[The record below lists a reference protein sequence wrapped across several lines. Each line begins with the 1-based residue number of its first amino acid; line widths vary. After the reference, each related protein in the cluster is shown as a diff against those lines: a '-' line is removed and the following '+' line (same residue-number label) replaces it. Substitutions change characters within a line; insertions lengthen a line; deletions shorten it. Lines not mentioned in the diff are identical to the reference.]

1 MNMKS
6 INFRQP
12 KYIFPAV
19 IFVPLCALIYFL
31 MEAFGGGGGAEEE
44 KDTGRLDL
52 SLPEARSKPVR
63 DKLYEMTHRY
73 GEDREARS
81 AVAGLGEA
89 REAEGDTIDAG
100 YTEEDLRRL
109 DSAAAAREQ
118 EEKMEELRRGL
129 EDGRRRAASYP
140 VDDPESDAEAEEAA
154 RELEE
159 ARREGEILRQSIEA
173 AMGTGEAEAREAEER
188 HRRDS
193 AARARREAAE
203 RGRPALVVKS
213 PDSDA
218 DKFNT
223 ISDAAEAAERKLV
236 RAMIDRTTK
245 ASDGTRLRFKLLDD
259 VTVGGTRL
267 KKGTYLYG
275 TVTGFS
281 SQRVKASVTSILA
294 GDRFIKVDLAVY
306 DNDGMEGFYVPTS
319 NFREFS
325 KDAAAGVLGQDIGL
339 EPDEGYGGGI
349 SGEALALQNVYS
361 SATGAVSRHIR
372 RNKAKIKYN
381 TVVYLI
387 NSDEAR

>member
-1 MNMKS
+1 
-6 INFRQP
+6 
-12 KYIFPAV
+12 
-19 IFVPLCALIYFL
+19 
-31 MEAFGGGGGAEEE
+31 
-44 KDTGRLDL
+44 
-52 SLPEARSKPVR
+52 
-63 DKLYEMTHRY
+63 
-73 GEDREARS
+73 
-81 AVAGLGEA
+81 
-89 REAEGDTIDAG
+89 
-100 YTEEDLRRL
+100 
-109 DSAAAAREQ
+109 
-118 EEKMEELRRGL
+118 
-129 EDGRRRAASYP
+129 
-140 VDDPESDAEAEEAA
+140 
-154 RELEE
+154 
-159 ARREGEILRQSIEA
+159 
-173 AMGTGEAEAREAEER
+173 MGTGEAEAREAEER

-193 AARARREAAE
+193 AAHARR
-203 RGRPALVVKS
+203 
-213 PDSDA
+213 
-218 DKFNT
+218 
-223 ISDAAEAAERKLV
+223 EAAERKLV

-281 SQRVKASVTSILA
+281 SQHVKASVTSILA

-306 DNDGMEGFYVPTS
+306 DNDGMEGFYVPAS